1 MTTISAPPSR
11 PPIPLPSSARTL
23 DEALDRVREGAERL
37 LGLSLDDRVALARS
51 MQAGYAAI
59 AEESVRA
66 ACAAK
71 GIAPGT
77 PLEGEEWTLG
87 PWFVVRSLRLIQQ
100 SLLSLKHTGR
110 TLGTQGQLQG
120 AQDHGGV

>member
-59 AEESVRA
+59 SLPRRRA
-66 ACAAK
+66 
-71 GIAPGT
+71 
-77 PLEGEEWTLG
+77 
-87 PWFVVRSLRLIQQ
+87 
-100 SLLSLKHTGR
+100 
-110 TLGTQGQLQG
+110 
-120 AQDHGGV
+120 